1 MNSSGS
7 VTPVKKTAKA
17 AEKYIDLYLAFLSAS
32 TLRYIAKAIPIKI
45 PEEPI
50 IWPTLNRAGVQF
62 SKTN

>member
-17 AEKYIDLYLAFLSAS
+17 AEKYIDLYLAFYLHRHYDTSPKPS
-32 TLRYIAKAIPIKI
+32 PLKS
-45 PEEPI
+45 EEPI

>member
-32 TLRYIAKAIPIKI
+32 
-45 PEEPI
+45 
-50 IWPTLNRAGVQF
+50 GFGDV
-62 SKTN
+62 S